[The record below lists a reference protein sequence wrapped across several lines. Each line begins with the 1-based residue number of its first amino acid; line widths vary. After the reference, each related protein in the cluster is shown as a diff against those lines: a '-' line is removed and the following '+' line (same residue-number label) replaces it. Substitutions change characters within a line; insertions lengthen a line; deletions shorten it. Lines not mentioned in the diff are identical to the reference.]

1 MNREMKLKV
10 LQKFAD
16 DNDFSLAGYER
27 INSKGDWEYC
37 RNGRTD
43 YVLGVITDN
52 QGNAVFKRLQFTGLH
67 DKNGVEIYEKDIV
80 NDDELGVG
88 LVVHQSG
95 CFFMM
100 YDADTN
106 MEFLGLKN
114 DKFGRLQQKRIVE
127 IIGNVYQ
134 NPELLK

>member
-1 MNREMKLKV
+1 MNREIKLKV

-67 DKNGVEIYEKDIV
+67 DKNGVEIYEGDIV
-80 NDDELGVG
+80 NVRGRKRVGYYETEIIYSGLGFMLKDNKTYLNDYK
-88 LVVHQSG
+88 LVSS
-95 CFFMM
+95 
-100 YDADTN
+100 
-106 MEFLGLKN
+106 
-114 DKFGRLQQKRIVE
+114 IIE

-134 NPELLK
+134 NP

>member
-1 MNREMKLKV
+1 MNREIKSKV

-16 DNDFSLAGYER
+16 DNAFSLAGYER

-67 DKNGVEIYEKDIV
+67 DKNGVEIYESDILE
-80 NDDELGVG
+80 DDEHFYYAISWSDKYHCWYASDIGSLDE
-88 LVVHQSG
+88 LPADSVV
-95 CFFMM
+95 
-100 YDADTN
+100 
-106 MEFLGLKN
+106 
-114 DKFGRLQQKRIVE
+114 
-127 IIGNVYQ
+127 IGNIHQ
-134 NPELLK
+134 HAELLK